1 MATLNAPLSNAQL
14 AVVQLFSMNL
24 NEEELKDLKRLLIAY
39 KAERLA
45 RKINEHWDK
54 QSWSQD
60 TMNSFLE
67 THLRTPYRAQTAF
80 LAKQNNQEA

>member
-1 MATLNAPLSNAQL
+1 MVTINAPLSNAQL
-14 AVVQLFSMNL
+14 EVVQLFSLNL
-24 NEEELKDLKRLLIAY
+24 NDEELKDLKQLLIAY

-54 QSWSQD
+54 NAWSQD

-67 THLRTPYRAQTAF
+67 THLRTPYQSQTNF
-80 LAKQNNQEA
+80 LNKQNNLQ